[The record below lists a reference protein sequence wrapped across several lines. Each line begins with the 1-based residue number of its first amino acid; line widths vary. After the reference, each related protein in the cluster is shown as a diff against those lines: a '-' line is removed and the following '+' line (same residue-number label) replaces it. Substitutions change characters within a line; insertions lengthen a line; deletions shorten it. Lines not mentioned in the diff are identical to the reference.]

1 MSELKK
7 IAIIGYGF
15 VGKAIDFGF
24 SKNVKKIIIDPKINT
39 SVNDLSSLNIDFIF
53 IAVPTPMN
61 KDGTQDDFIIKSVL
75 EEISLLKLK
84 ATIII
89 KSTVLPS
96 NLKKISTRFDNI
108 IYNPEFLRENF
119 AEEDFI
125 NSKGVI
131 LGGDKENIQ
140 KVKNLYLDSSNVKN
154 LEFFETDIH
163 TASLVKYSI
172 NSFLALKV
180 AFFNQ
185 IFNLAKKDNDFSWNE
200 FIEVLSHDPRIGDSH
215 LKVPGPDGRFGFGGA
230 CFPKDTAALIK
241 YAQDND
247 VDFSILEAAVKFNN
261 KIRKSYKINEEREL
275 EQKVNFDFLN
285 D

>member
-1 MSELKK
+1 MNKLKK

-24 SKNVKKIIIDPKINT
+24 SKKVEKIIDPKINT
-39 SVNDLSSLNIDFIF
+39 SINDLTGLNIDFIF

-61 KDGTQDDFIIKSVL
+61 KDGTQDDSIIKSVL
-75 EEISLLKLK
+75 QEINLLKLK
-84 ATIII
+84 STIII

-96 NLKKISTRFDNI
+96 NLNKISSQFDNI

-131 LGGDKENIQ
+131 LGGDKKNIE
-140 KVKNLYLDSSNVKN
+140 KVKSLYLDSSKVRN

-172 NSFLALKV
+172 NLFLALKV

-185 IFNLAKKDNDFSWNE
+185 VFNLAKKDNDFSWKR
-200 FIEVLSHDPRIGDSH
+200 FTVLSHDPRIGNSH
-215 LKVPGPDGRFGFGGA
+215 LQVPGPDGRFGLEVPAFQ
-230 CFPKDTAALIK
+230 KIQQHLLNMLRIK
-241 YAQDND
+241 

-261 KIRKSYKINEEREL
+261 KIRKSYKINEEE
-275 EQKVNFDFLN
+275 N
-285 D
+285 